1 MEKETVSMEPRKRR
15 HYRIAVKDVHPTPAD
30 GIYVTKTEARHF
42 CIFGAMAFLFLAIL
56 AVLPRKN

>member
-1 MEKETVSMEPRKRR
+1 MESRKRR